1 MCFRFLYCPQL
12 RIISIHF
19 LELENEQPQKEFIN
33 EYQNDEPFNVYL
45 ERTKKIV
52 KKTRNLKNICIEN
65 NLLFKVN
72 NKMI

>member
-1 MCFRFLYCPQL
+1 MNIRTSLKY
-12 RIISIHF
+12 IIIWIKKILHF
-19 LELENEQPQKEFIN
+19 SYKTLQDDNHSQD
-33 EYQNDEPFNVYL
+33 DEPFNVYL

-52 KKTRNLKNICIEN
+52 KKTRNLKNIYIEN